1 MGPEMRMLEGVS
13 VPEFFVTH
21 IGKVERLPGC
31 IRFYVCV
38 QEGENLLPIYRSI
51 WPQQSLVVKDHLFAM
66 MGELDAVR
74 AH

>member
-1 MGPEMRMLEGVS
+1 MMRMLEGVT

-21 IGKVERLPGC
+21 IGKVEKLPGC

-38 QEGENLLPIYRSI
+38 QEGDYLVPIYRAI
-51 WPQQSLVVKDHLFAM
+51 WPQQSLVVKEHMFAM
-66 MGELDAVR
+66 LGEMSAIR